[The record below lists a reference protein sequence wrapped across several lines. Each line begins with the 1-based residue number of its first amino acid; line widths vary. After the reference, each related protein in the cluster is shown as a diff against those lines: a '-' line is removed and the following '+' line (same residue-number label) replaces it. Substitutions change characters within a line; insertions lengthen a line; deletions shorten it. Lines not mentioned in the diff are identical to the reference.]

1 MRAKHLLNFIVSLT
15 LILSAS
21 GAFVNSATAQAVVAA
36 RSNKVEERQLKS
48 KLMARDMPYRVILPA
63 NYSTKP
69 NEKFPVIYLLH
80 GLTGNYKNW
89 IDKTD
94 VEQFSFGYDFVIVT
108 AEGNNGWY
116 TDSATVPNDK
126 FESYIIKE
134 LITEIEKDFRVVGD
148 RDHRMI
154 AGLSMG
160 GYGSLKLGL
169 KYPEMFSLVGSFSG
183 ALGAATWSEKTAG
196 SNIGKPLELIYG
208 ADGSETR
215 NSNDIFKIV
224 RESTSE
230 RIKGLPFIYQSCG
243 TEDFLIANNREFLA
257 LMNEKK
263 IAHEYREHPGI
274 HDWVFWND
282 QVREF
287 LAVADRRLRK

>member
-1 MRAKHLLNFIVSLT
+1 MLALMTSVVIPPDAHTAFAVRPPAPMVSLRHALGV
-15 LILSAS
+15 LIRALALA
-21 GAFVNSATAQAVVAA
+21 GGLVVFMPVAQAET
-36 RSNKVEERQLKS
+36 RR
-48 KLMARDMPYRVILPA
+48 
-63 NYSTKP
+63 
-69 NEKFPVIYLLH
+69 H
-80 GLTGNYKNW
+80 
-89 IDKTD
+89 
-94 VEQFSFGYDFVIVT
+94 
-108 AEGNNGWY
+108 
-116 TDSATVPNDK
+116 
-126 FESYIIKE
+126 
-134 LITEIEKDFRVVGD
+134 
-148 RDHRMI
+148 
-154 AGLSMG
+154 
-160 GYGSLKLGL
+160 
-169 KYPEMFSLVGSFSG
+169 
-183 ALGAATWSEKTAG
+183 
-196 SNIGKPLELIYG
+196 ELIYG